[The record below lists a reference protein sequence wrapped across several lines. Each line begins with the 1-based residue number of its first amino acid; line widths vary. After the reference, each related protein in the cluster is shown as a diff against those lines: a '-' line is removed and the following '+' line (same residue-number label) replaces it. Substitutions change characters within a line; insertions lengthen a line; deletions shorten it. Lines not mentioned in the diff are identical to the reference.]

1 MSFSTRHAAAATG
14 LSQKQV
20 RGYVHAGVLHPERGP
35 GGAFRFSFQDVVVLR
50 TGKRLNQA
58 GVPTGRVWRA
68 LNQLEGST
76 AGELSAMGMR
86 TVQGRLLV
94 SAHGRIWDPLTEQLH
109 LPLES
114 NTGEAV
120 TMALAPQPV
129 PEEPD
134 LFTQPGLFSVGS
146 GPLGGDDFGASP
158 PDEAE
163 WWFDEGLR
171 LEERDV
177 VGARSAY
184 REAIAQDPGH
194 AAAHANLGRL
204 LHEQGDLARA
214 ERHYRQALLAE
225 PDHGTAAFNLG
236 VVLEDRGDR
245 AEALGAYERA
255 IRADAGVAEAYFNA
269 GRLLEGMG
277 RKADALA
284 HFAKYRQL
292 TGGVSGPGSR

>member
-14 LSQKQV
+14 LTPKQV
-20 RGYVHAGVLHPERGP
+20 RGYVHAGVLHPARGP
-35 GGAFRFSFQDVVVLR
+35 RGAFRFSFQDVVVLR

-68 LNQLEGST
+68 LSQLEGST

-86 TVQGRLLV
+86 TVRGRLLV
-94 SAHGRIWDPLTEQLH
+94 TAHGRIWDPLTEQLQ
-109 LPLES
+109 LSLEAS
-114 NTGEAV
+114 TGEAV
-120 TMALAPQPV
+120 AMALAPQPG

-134 LFTQPGLFSVGS
+134 LFTEPGLFSI
-146 GPLGGDDFGASP
+146 GPFAGEDPGTSP
-158 PDEAE
+158 PDDAE

-194 AAAHANLGRL
+194 AGAHANLGRL

-225 PDHGTAAFNLG
+225 PEHGTAAFNLG
-236 VVLEDRGDR
+236 VVLEDRGEG
-245 AEALGAYERA
+245 AEALEAYERA
-255 IRADAGVAEAYFNA
+255 IRADTSVAEAYFNA